1 MKRFAKIICALI
13 SCIIMLSMC
22 GITVSAAENYAQGYD
37 KDDSYKSCVV
47 DGKKLFAD
55 DPDTFEA
62 LNELVV
68 KTSEE
73 LELYICIYLS
83 DNARS
88 DSSTE
93 LFADEEY
100 DSWYGE
106 DTDGIFYYMDLSEQY
121 SAYDYISTS
130 GKGMLYFDDH
140 IDDMFDEIIPYLP
153 SSGETIYASEI
164 ELAIEQICEVI
175 SDYASKKPG
184 FFDYEYDSYTK
195 HYTYMKNGEVYVGPS
210 APIAILVK
218 RGLISLAVGT
228 LVAVICY
235 FIVKN
240 HYKFK
245 PSCNPSVYVSREE
258 SRFTHKDDRFI
269 RTYTTKTK
277 IQSSSSGGRS
287 GGRGGGSHGGGGR
300 HR

>member
-1 MKRFAKIICALI
+1 MKRFAKITCALI

-22 GITVSAAENYAQGYD
+22 GITVSAAENYSQGYD
-37 KDDSYKSCVV
+37 KDESYLSGVIDDK
-47 DGKKLFAD
+47 DLFED
-55 DPDTFEA
+55 DPDTLEE

-68 KTSEE
+68 ETSEE
-73 LELYICIYLS
+73 LELYICIYLN
-83 DNARS
+83 DTARGE
-88 DSSTE
+88 SSTE
-93 LFADEEY
+93 YFADEEY
-100 DSWYGE
+100 DRMFGE

-140 IDDMFDEIIPYLP
+140 IDDMFDEIFPYLP

-164 ELAIEQICEVI
+164 ELAIEQICGVI
-175 SDYASKKPG
+175 SDYASKEPG
-184 FFDYEYDSYTK
+184 FFDYEYDSYTG
-195 HYTYMKNGEVYVGPS
+195 HYIYMKNGEVVVTPT
-210 APIAILVK
+210 APPAILVK
-218 RGLISLAVGT
+218 RGLISLAIGAV
-228 LVAVICY
+228 VAVICY
-235 FIVKN
+235 FIVKH

-277 IQSSSSGGRS
+277 IQSSSGGGRS